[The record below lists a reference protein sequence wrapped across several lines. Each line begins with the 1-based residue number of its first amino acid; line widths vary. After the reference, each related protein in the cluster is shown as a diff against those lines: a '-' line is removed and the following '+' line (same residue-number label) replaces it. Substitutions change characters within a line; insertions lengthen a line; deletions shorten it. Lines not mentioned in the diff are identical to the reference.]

1 MEQEI
6 TVMEPT
12 EQMESS
18 DVEDVQEDSMDVMEE
33 QAVQE
38 NSQQE
43 SSDTAP
49 MYTQE
54 QLQAEINRIAQK
66 ERERGRRQTE
76 SQYADYLQMAD
87 IIRQGAGMESG
98 DPKELNS
105 MLLQMFENN
114 GVKIQP
120 QKPVLQQRE
129 QTILGEADAKD
140 DIDLGIDYVLEKL
153 DAYQASPPQ
162 DFREIARAKDLANYA
177 SQYFA
182 AKELEK
188 QGVHAAEVLGDKEF
202 QAFAGRYRSDVP
214 ITEIYADFKK
224 VKGDVPKAPK
234 STGSVKGSTNVND
247 KFFTRDQVA
256 AMSRAEIRKNYD
268 AIERSRKKW

>member
-6 TVMEPT
+6 TAMEMT
-12 EQMESS
+12 EQVETPETESVQEVS
-18 DVEDVQEDSMDVMEE
+18 EDVVEEVAQEDLQQGQEE
-33 QAVQE
+33 A
-38 NSQQE
+38 
-43 SSDTAP
+43 AP

-114 GVKIQP
+114 GLKIQP
-120 QKPVLQQRE
+120 QKPELQQRE
-129 QTILGEADAKD
+129 QTILGEADARD

-153 DAYQASPPQ
+153 DVYQASPPQ
-162 DFREIARAKDLANYA
+162 DFREIARARDLANYA

-188 QGVHAAEVLGDKEF
+188 QGVHASDVLGDKAF

-224 VKGDVPKAPK
+224 IKGEVPRAPK
-234 STGSVKGSTNVND
+234 STGSVKGSTNVKD
-247 KFFTRDQVA
+247 KFFTREQVA
-256 AMSRAEIRKNYD
+256 SMSREEIRKNYD

>member
-6 TVMEPT
+6 TAMEMT
-12 EQMESS
+12 EQVETPETESVQEVS
-18 DVEDVQEDSMDVMEE
+18 EDVVEEVAQEDLQQGQEE
-33 QAVQE
+33 A
-38 NSQQE
+38 
-43 SSDTAP
+43 AP

-114 GVKIQP
+114 GLKIQP
-120 QKPVLQQRE
+120 QKPELQQRE
-129 QTILGEADAKD
+129 QTILGEADARD

-153 DAYQASPPQ
+153 DMYQVSPPQ
-162 DFREIARAKDLANYA
+162 DFREIARAKDLADFA
-177 SQYFA
+177 SKYFA

-188 QGVHAAEVLGDKEF
+188 QGVNATEVLGNKNF
-202 QAFAGRYRSDVP
+202 QAFAARYRADVP
-214 ITEIYADFKK
+214 ITEIYTDFKK
-224 VKGDVPKAPK
+224 VNGEMPRAPK
-234 STGSVKGSTNVND
+234 STGSVKGSGKTND
-247 KFFTRDQVA
+247 LFFTKDQVA
-256 AMSRAEIRKNYD
+256 AMSRDEIRKNFD